1 MTTTTYC
8 PATHIKL
15 NHILGAYVKCTLEL
29 YFFTGQFLAP
39 IPRCPSTKSNTHTPL
54 IGPVAAACQLYH
66 PPTLHD
72 FQHSLYFCEYQIH
85 IYKERKPITSV
96 AKNEQTLIGSSFMRG
111 VELADILWLLQGLLL
126 MLKIL
131 GTMF

>member
-8 PATHIKL
+8 PATYIKL

-29 YFFTGQFLAP
+29 YFFTGKFLVP

-54 IGPVAAACQLYH
+54 IGPAAAARQLYH

-72 FQHSLYFCEYQIH
+72 FQRSLYFCEYIIH

-96 AKNEQTLIGSSFMRG
+96 AKNEQTLIGSCRRTVAFAKVAADVENIGYDVLDVYSF
-111 VELADILWLLQGLLL
+111 
-126 MLKIL
+126 
-131 GTMF
+131 